1 MNIHDS
7 IIVLYLFQNDF
18 VLLSWR
24 ASRWLREVTQRKSE
38 EMLYKGPDFDIVE
51 DVSWLCLYKKGILGG
66 LKYEYQCLNF
76 NGK

>member
-1 MNIHDS
+1 
-7 IIVLYLFQNDF
+7 
-18 VLLSWR
+18 
-24 ASRWLREVTQRKSE
+24 
-38 EMLYKGPDFDIVE
+38 MLYKGPDFDIVE